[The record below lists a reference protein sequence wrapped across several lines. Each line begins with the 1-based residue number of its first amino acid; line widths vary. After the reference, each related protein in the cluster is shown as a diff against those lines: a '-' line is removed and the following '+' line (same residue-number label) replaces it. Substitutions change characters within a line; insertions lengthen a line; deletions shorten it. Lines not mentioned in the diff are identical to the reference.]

1 MKEWEILRIAIIS
14 DIHGNRE
21 ALQSVLDFLDH
32 QNVDRILCLGDVVG
46 YGPEPAWCLT
56 KIMECCEV
64 VVAGSHE
71 HAVLGLL
78 DLDYFNPVARHATHW
93 TRNAL
98 TEDHMKIL
106 RSWPLTHIEDDF
118 TLVHGSLDQP
128 DLFDYVQTSW
138 EAHLSFQQLKTPVAF
153 IGHSHVPVTFLL
165 SDVVD
170 YSTEERVVLQPGQQA
185 IVNVGS
191 VGQPR
196 DGNPDSSV
204 VIYEPDNALIER
216 FRVPYDIPTV
226 QDKILNSGL
235 PEFLA
240 DRLPEGR

>member
-1 MKEWEILRIAIIS
+1 
-14 DIHGNRE
+14 
-21 ALQSVLDFLDH
+21 
-32 QNVDRILCLGDVVG
+32 
-46 YGPEPAWCLT
+46 
-56 KIMECCEV
+56 
-64 VVAGSHE
+64 
-71 HAVLGLL
+71 
-78 DLDYFNPVARHATHW
+78 
-93 TRNAL
+93 
-98 TEDHMKIL
+98 MKIL

>member
-1 MKEWEILRIAIIS
+1 MSMR
-14 DIHGNRE
+14 
-21 ALQSVLDFLDH
+21 FF
-32 QNVDRILCLGDVVG
+32 
-46 YGPEPAWCLT
+46 
-56 KIMECCEV
+56 
-64 VVAGSHE
+64 
-71 HAVLGLL
+71 GLL

-106 RSWPLTHIEDDF
+106 QSWPLTHIEDEF

-170 YSTEERVVLQPGQQA
+170 YYHGRARSSSTRSTSDRECGECGAAERRK
-185 IVNVGS
+185 
-191 VGQPR
+191 PR
-196 DGNPDSSV
+196 F
-204 VIYEPDNALIER
+204 
-216 FRVPYDIPTV
+216 FRGD
-226 QDKILNSGL
+226 L
-235 PEFLA
+235 
-240 DRLPEGR
+240 